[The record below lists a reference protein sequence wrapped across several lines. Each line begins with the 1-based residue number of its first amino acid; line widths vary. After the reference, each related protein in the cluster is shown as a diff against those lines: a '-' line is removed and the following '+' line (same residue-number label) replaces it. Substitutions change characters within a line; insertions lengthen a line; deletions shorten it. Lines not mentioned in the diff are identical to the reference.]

1 MKTLTIVGGGTA
13 GWFAA
18 AWLSKFHPDVT
29 ITLIE
34 SPNIPKIGVG
44 ETVTPHVASFFKDLG
59 IDDKIWMKETGAI
72 YKFGNKFV
80 GWNAKSNNVEYSSF
94 SYPKDIKRLN
104 VLDSSDDDLFLKNNA
119 TSTSDVLM
127 DLLARNKLDKF
138 DKYFNPQYHYMEKNV
153 MPYVD
158 GEYTLSPVATWS
170 QHINAEKAAS
180 FIKDYHAIPSGVK
193 HLLGEVQ
200 DIVVEGDNIKS
211 LILDNGITH
220 ESDFFI
226 DATGFR
232 RVLATK
238 LGWKY
243 NEYEDYP
250 IRKTWVCQRA
260 YGDPNVEL
268 VNHTQSIAGPH
279 GWRFKVCL
287 YHRMGTGYSFSPSH
301 VSDNDALE
309 YFIQNT
315 DNRLMNPRQL
325 SWTPGRIETPA
336 KGNVALIG
344 LSVGFVEALEAT
356 SLLLVTESIKN
367 ISDVINGEQTL
378 SDYNK
383 KTTSLLDNIY
393 DFIIVHYT
401 LSNREDT
408 DFWRDMREIGR
419 RENHLEMVIDRFKK
433 FKFGQ
438 SSGFPDF
445 LWGQVAKAWGVDLAK
460 WKRSDIDPTDVSLTH
475 SYLLNEFNKHNQLS
489 DNCENTFQWLTTNIY
504 NS

>member
-18 AWLSKFHPDVT
+18 AWLAKFHRDVT

-80 GWNAKSNNVEYSSF
+80 GWNAKSNTVEYSSF
-94 SYPKDIKRLN
+94 SYPKDIKRLS
-104 VLDSSDDDLFLKNNA
+104 VPEYSDDDLFLKNNA

-127 DLLARNKLDKF
+127 DLLAKNKLDKF

-158 GEYTLSPVATWS
+158 GKYTLSPIATWS
-170 QHINAEKAAS
+170 QHINAEKAAT
-180 FIKDYHAIPSGVK
+180 FVKDHCAIPSGVK
-193 HLLGEVQ
+193 HILGEVK
-200 DIVVEGDNIKS
+200 DIIVEGDNIKS
-211 LILDNGITH
+211 LILDNGSTH

-232 RVLATK
+232 RMLATK

-243 NEYEDYP
+243 KEYENYP
-250 IRKTWVCQRA
+250 IRKVWVCQRA

-325 SWTPGRIETPA
+325 SWIPGRIETPA

-344 LSVGFVEALEAT
+344 LSIGFVEALEAT

-378 SDYNK
+378 LDYNK

-408 DFWRDMREIGR
+408 DFWRDMREIGC

-445 LWGQVAKAWGVDLAK
+445 LWGQVAKAWGADLTR
-460 WKRSDIDPTDVSLTH
+460 WKRSDIDSGDISKTQL
-475 SYLLNEFNKHNQLS
+475 YLLNDFDKHQRLS
-489 DNCENTFQWLTTNIY
+489 DSCENTYQWLTKNIY
-504 NS
+504 NA